1 MEIERKFIVARLP
14 DPLDGH
20 PAKKIDQGYLVI
32 GADGSEVRVRRAA
45 TQHWLTVKRGAGLV
59 RSETEVEL
67 SAEQFELLWPATE
80 GARIEKTRYRL
91 PAGDGLV
98 IELDVYAGSLS
109 GLQVAEVEFD
119 DQGAARRFR
128 PPAWFGREVTDD
140 DRFKNRRLAVDG
152 LPES

>member
-1 MEIERKFIVARLP
+1 MEIERKFIVADLP
-14 DPLDGH
+14 EALADH
-20 PAKKIDQGYLVI
+20 PASLIDQGYLAI
-32 GADGSEVRVRRAA
+32 GTDGAEVRVRRAGR
-45 TQHWLTVKRGAGLV
+45 QHWLTVKAGVGLV

-67 SAEQFELLWPATE
+67 SAEQFELLWPVTD
-80 GARIEKTRYRL
+80 GARIKKTRYRL

-109 GLQVAEVEFD
+109 GLEVAEVEFT
-119 DQGAARRFR
+119 DQDVARRFQ

-140 DRFKNRRLAVDG
+140 DRFKNRSLAVDG